1 LDVSVW
7 TVLDATWKPDSGGLY
22 CNDWGIT
29 RLQATVTLAWLTLIV
44 PICFCITRTS
54 HVTRRTT
61 SIVLNNSAEDIYT
74 DEFKAFLPRKRVYLV
89 MGFFAALACGGSLLL
104 FSFVFGGRDAGG
116 SNIPFLVMGSVF
128 AMVSAALIW
137 LALQYLRDVRTGRTR
152 RMEITVHHIGVLS
165 KYGRPMQYTRP
176 DRTPMQ
182 HTNIPAEYNWPLE
195 SVQLPQRAR
204 MWNTY
209 YGGRLRVLSLKKVT
223 KPSLSCRTSF
233 LSANA

>member
-1 LDVSVW
+1 MDVSVW
-7 TVLDATWKPDSGGLY
+7 TGLDATWKPDSGGLY

-74 DEFKAFLPRKRVYLV
+74 DEFQRFLARKRVYLV
-89 MGFFAALACGGSLLL
+89 MGS
-104 FSFVFGGRDAGG
+104 
-116 SNIPFLVMGSVF
+116 IF
-128 AMVSAALIW
+128 AMVSAVLIW

-152 RMEITVHHIGVLS
+152 RMEITVHHIGAPA

-176 DRTPMQ
+176 DRAVIQ

-209 YGGRLRVLSLKKVT
+209 YGGRLLRLEFKESNETFCVLQDK
-223 KPSLSCRTSF
+223 LSVR
-233 LSANA
+233 